1 MLFDFQFFLLK
12 VSRIHGHIY
21 AHKVEY
27 WIRVVFFLIFS
38 NMVHIRNVLRGLPA
52 GWESMPKTYQVTESE
67 SILVTESESIL
78 VTESESIL
86 VTESECFWWLKV
98 KLDYF
103 LVTESES
110 FC

>member
-1 MLFDFQFFLLK
+1 
-12 VSRIHGHIY
+12 
-21 AHKVEY
+21 
-27 WIRVVFFLIFS
+27 
-38 NMVHIRNVLRGLPA
+38 MVHIRNVLRGLPA

-67 SILVTESESIL
+67 NIVLTMKVKVILVTESESHL

-110 FC
+110 FCWWMKVKVS